1 MPGSCH
7 ICKNIYNLYWYEGY
21 GWERYSQAA
30 ALRPSSCITSCA
42 PFDSSIL
49 AERPSPSSS
58 SRAFCVFQ
66 KRLSHELRRQNA
78 SKFSGSP
85 KSSPQVPS
93 TIDSNSQKIDEHH
106 LRSCSRTSFSANS
119 IDQLSP
125 WSIKR
130 VTFPTVASQLPRMS
144 NVMLHHSLMV
154 QARMS

>member
-7 ICKNIYNLYWYEGY
+7 ISTNIYNLYWYEGY
-21 GWERYSQAA
+21 SWERYSQAA

-42 PFDSSIL
+42 PFDSSIS
-49 AERPSPSSS
+49 AERPRTKPQFQFESIL
-58 SRAFCVFQ
+58 CV
-66 KRLSHELRRQNA
+66 SEESEP
-78 SKFSGSP
+78 SKFSDSP

-119 IDQLSP
+119 RDQLLP
-125 WSIKR
+125 WSIKLA
-130 VTFPTVASQLPRMS
+130 TFPCVVSKLPRMS
-144 NVMLHHSLMV
+144 NVMLHHKLMV